1 MNLVQ
6 ISRSLSSFLF
16 WEGIKNLLTKGRLSH
31 EIVHQT
37 LYFKESL
44 DVEVYVTRALKLD

>member
-6 ISRSLSSFLF
+6 ISRSLGSFLS
-16 WEGIKNLLTKGRLSH
+16 WESIEILLTKDRLSH
-31 EIVHQT
+31 ENVHQI

-44 DVEVYVTRALKLD
+44 DAEVNVTRALKLD